1 MKPLMKMNLG
11 LVLAGSFSL
20 AGNSQILFTAADLP
34 SQPGQ
39 YSRAYI
45 STNVDVS
52 SLLGAPGGPQRWDFS
67 QPQQPGET
75 IRRMDVTAPSDGGH
89 GSSFP
94 NATYSERYTD
104 EPSGAPY
111 WDYYSITASP
121 GRRYFG
127 FYNAAPPLPGA
138 VIFQASVVDI
148 PGSISFG
155 TNWSYTWDAYLGIE
169 EVYLTATATV
179 DGYGTMV
186 LPQIGEVSALRVN
199 QLNCEQIL
207 FSGFP
212 FGTSYFREYYWLA
225 PGIGKAVHVISVS
238 GDSPPALDLTTAQ
251 EVRRVFEAGGI
262 TKPPAFGPVVG
273 LRLRQ
278 QNTLAVLNWFL
289 QTNAS
294 GYRVEALGNVADTNW
309 QLLSQPATN
318 SWSEAL
324 TTTQRFYRVWWKP

>member
-1 MKPLMKMNLG
+1 MKALMRTGWG
-11 LVLAGSFSL
+11 LVLAGLFSL
-20 AGNSQILFTAADLP
+20 DGDAQILFTAADLP

-45 STNVDVS
+45 STSVDVS
-52 SLLGAPGGPQRWDFS
+52 GLIGVPGGPQRWDFS

-75 IRRMDVTAPSDGGH
+75 IRCMDVTAPGDGGH

-94 NATYSERYTD
+94 GATYAERYTD
-104 EPSGAPY
+104 EPSGSPS
-111 WDYYSITASP
+111 WDYYSVAASP

-138 VIFQASVVDI
+138 VILQVPVVDI
-148 PGSISFG
+148 PGSISLG
-155 TNWSYTWDAYLGIE
+155 TNWNYSWDAYLDYE
-169 EVYLTATATV
+169 EIYLTATATV
-179 DGYGTMV
+179 DGYGTVV

-199 QLNCEQIL
+199 QLNCEQIFIFGL
-207 FSGFP
+207 P
-212 FGTSYFREYYWLA
+212 FETSYFREYYWLV

-238 GDSPPALDLTTAQ
+238 GDSPPALNLTTAQ

-278 QNTLAVLNWFL
+278 QNTLAVLDWLL

-294 GYRVEALGNVADTNW
+294 GYRVEVLGNAADTNW